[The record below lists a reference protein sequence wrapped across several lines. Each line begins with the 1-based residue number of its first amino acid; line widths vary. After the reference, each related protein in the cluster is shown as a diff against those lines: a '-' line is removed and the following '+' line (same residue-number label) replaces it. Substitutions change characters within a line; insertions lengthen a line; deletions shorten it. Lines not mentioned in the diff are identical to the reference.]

1 MPVIE
6 CSKSSDGS
14 CAVTLDRKIGDALTE
29 LADEANDETTIRLR
43 R

>member
-1 MPVIE
+1 MAH
-6 CSKSSDGS
+6 G
-14 CAVTLDRKIGDALTE
+14 AVTIDREVGDALTE